1 MWFRGWVEGGLVIC
15 GMCVCV
21 FGAHMFQDP
30 HASHMSVRKSSLRKD
45 MAIIARSKSV
55 SQVVLI
61 IDHG

>member
-1 MWFRGWVEGGLVIC
+1 MEGGLAIC
-15 GMCVCV
+15 GICVCLV
-21 FGAHMFQDP
+21 HTCFRTPMRSTA
-30 HASHMSVRKSSLRKD
+30 SVRKSSLRKD